1 MKAAH
6 DRLCTQKRR
15 VEACVTLASPGS
27 SSGGPRLYHQGRWC
41 HLLAVLGSVRPYIS
55 SLLFFATLW
64 TVAHQAP
71 LSAGFPRPKYWSG
84 LPSPIPGDLLNPE
97 TESVPLASLRHLDQD
112 PISPL
117 LMFFSFRVIRSKGPL
132 LISSASLRSLEASF
146 SCI

>member
-97 TESVPLASLRHLDQD
+97 TESVPLASPELTGRFFIAAPPGSGPYLTPTDVLFLQSDQVQRSF
-112 PISPL
+112 INL
-117 LMFFSFRVIRSKGPL
+117 FCFS
-132 LISSASLRSLEASF
+132 
-146 SCI
+146 